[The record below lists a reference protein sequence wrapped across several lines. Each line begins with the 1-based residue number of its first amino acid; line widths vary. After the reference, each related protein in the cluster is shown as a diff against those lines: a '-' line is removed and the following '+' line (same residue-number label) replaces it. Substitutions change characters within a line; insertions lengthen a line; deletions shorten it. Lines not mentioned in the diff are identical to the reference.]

1 MNKILNRLGK
11 TFRRSQ
17 IPSEYFTTVEAI
29 LELESKFS
37 SFTESEIKERI
48 NILRA
53 KYKQNIND
61 NGLVI
66 ESFAL
71 TRYATWV
78 KLGLKHFET
87 QLLGGLILKDG
98 KIAEMKTGEGKTL
111 VATLP
116 ASFHALSQKG
126 LQIVTVNE
134 YLAKRDKETL
144 QSVYNFMGFNVGL
157 IQQTMNN
164 SARQINYAADLTYIT
179 NSELGF
185 DYLRDNM
192 VIDPRKKVLRPF
204 YYALIDEVDSVLIDE
219 ARTPLV
225 IGNPVP
231 LNSKRFNKAKILSR
245 SMVRNRH
252 FEIDFKKRRATITE
266 EGYRFLELSLG
277 TTDLYNQQNSWV
289 LYIQN
294 ALRADFLYNLDR
306 DYIIQDGQVQII
318 DEFTGRIA
326 IGRKWSDGLHQAI
339 ECKHELEISQQTITQ
354 NSITYPNFFSLFPI
368 LSGMT
373 GTAKT
378 SEKEFLD
385 FYNLQVIV
393 IPTKN
398 PIQRN
403 DLEDLVFQTKRSK
416 FQAILTQTI
425 DMYKALRPVLVGTS
439 TIEDS
444 EIIKQLFVY
453 SNIPCKILNA
463 KPENVD
469 LESAIV
475 AQSGKLGAITIAT
488 NMAGRGTDILLGGN
502 LKYEINSYLRS
513 LLRYILFS
521 REFKDTFGL
530 VNYFYKILFDLKFI
544 KIELSQLPLTD
555 CIEFIE
561 RLVDV
566 EQLPSE
572 SELGRRINKIYL
584 FLDNLFREKWQ
595 FERETVINLGGLLIL
610 GSERHE
616 SQRVDNQLRGRA
628 GRQGDP
634 GQSCFFISLEDEL
647 FSRYGG
653 AVFDKLL
660 TTLPPDNGEIIGGQS
675 GKWLADSISKV
686 QKRVEN
692 FFYEG
697 RKMNFVYDKI
707 FHRYRLAYFFLRN
720 RLLLAKN
727 YRTVFVNLLV
737 SPSFEVFPIRSVEF
751 FSSFDLN
758 NSKQENAITLLYQA
772 TISYDINSLEGQL
785 FFANEFELGVKQI
798 IMTKLDQLW
807 VKYSQAMELTRETI
821 GWQAYAQKDPVQQ
834 YEYYCGLGFKEF
846 LNSIKTVIL
855 ATLGKGETE
864 IFDNISSEEVIELDS
879 TNKITKK

>member
-1 MNKILNRLGK
+1 MTDIINKLGGL
-11 TFRRSQ
+11 FRRAQ
-17 IPSEYFTTVEAI
+17 IPKDYYTTVEAI
-29 LELESKFS
+29 LDLEPQLASLN
-37 SFTESEIKERI
+37 ENQIKERI
-48 NILRA
+48 NILRQR
-53 KYKQNIND
+53 YKKNIND
-61 NGLVI
+61 PTLII
-66 ESFAL
+66 ESFAI
-71 TRYATWV
+71 TRQVTWL

-116 ASFHALSQKG
+116 ACFHALSKKG
-126 LQIVTVNE
+126 LHIVTVNE

-144 QSVYNFMGFNVGL
+144 QPVYNALGFNVGL
-157 IQQTMNN
+157 IQQTMNTK
-164 SARQINYAADLTYIT
+164 ARQTNYAADLTYIT

-192 VIDPRKKVLRPF
+192 AIAPSNKVLRPF
-204 YYALIDEVDSVLIDE
+204 YYGLIDEVDSVLIDE

-231 LNSKRFNKAKILSR
+231 LNSKRFRKAKLLSR
-245 SMVRNRH
+245 SLVRNRH

-266 EGYRFLELSLG
+266 DGYRFLELALG
-277 TTDLYNQQNSWV
+277 TTDLYNQQNSWI

-294 ALRADFLYNLDR
+294 AIRADFLYHLDR

-318 DEFTGRIA
+318 DESTGRIA

-339 ECKHELEISQQTITQ
+339 ECKEKLEISQQTITQ
-354 NSITYPNFFSLFPI
+354 NSITYPNFFSLFPT

-385 FYNLQVIV
+385 FYNLEVIV

-398 PIQRN
+398 PIQRK
-403 DLEDLVFQTKRSK
+403 DVDDLVFQTKRSK
-416 FQAILTQTI
+416 FQAILNQTREV
-425 DMYKALRPVLVGTS
+425 YQFQRPVLVGTS

-444 EIIKQLFVY
+444 EILKQLFIY
-453 SNIPCKILNA
+453 SNIPCQILNA
-463 KPENVD
+463 KPENTD
-469 LESAIV
+469 LEASIV

-502 LKYEINSYLRS
+502 LKYDINTYIRS
-513 LLRYILFS
+513 ILRYLLFTNQL
-521 REFKDTFGL
+521 EDNFGL
-530 VNYFYKILFDLKFI
+530 MRYFYPIIDDLKFI
-544 KIELSQLPLTD
+544 KLELMQAPLIECL
-555 CIEFIE
+555 EFIE
-561 RLVDV
+561 RLVDID
-566 EQLPSE
+566 QLPME
-572 SELGRRINKIYL
+572 SELARRIKNFYL
-584 FLDNLFREKWQ
+584 FLDALYREKWLA
-595 FERETVINLGGLLIL
+595 ERQTVLNLGGLLII

-653 AVFDKLL
+653 TIFEKLL
-660 TTLPPDNGEIIGGQS
+660 GTLPPDNGDVIGGQS

-707 FHRYRLAYFFLRN
+707 FHRYRLAYFFLRD
-720 RLLLAKN
+720 RLLLTKN
-727 YRTVFVNLLV
+727 YRIVFLNLLV
-737 SPSFEVFPIRSVEF
+737 NPSFEISPY
-751 FSSFDLN
+751 SSAELFVTTKNYTNLYQSSLN
-758 NSKQENAITLLYQA
+758 LLYQA
-772 TISYDINSLEGQL
+772 TISYDINSLEGSI
-785 FFANEFELGVKQI
+785 FFENEFELGIRQL
-798 IMTKLDQLW
+798 IMSKLDQLW
-807 VKYSQAMELTRETI
+807 VQYSQAMELTRETI

-834 YEYYCGLGFKEF
+834 YEYYCGIGFKDM
-846 LNSIKTVIL
+846 LNNIKNLIL
-855 ATLGKGETE
+855 ATLAKGETE
-864 IFDNISSEEVIELDS
+864 IFESMSNEEIFVFE
-879 TNKITKK
+879 

>member
-1 MNKILNRLGK
+1 MTNIFNKLGNI
-11 TFRRSQ
+11 FRSSQ
-17 IPSEYFTTVEAI
+17 IPQDYYTTVEAI
-29 LELESKFS
+29 VDLDNQFS
-37 SFTESEIKERI
+37 LFNENQIKERI
-48 NILRA
+48 NVLRQ
-53 KYKQNIND
+53 KYNENLND
-61 NGLVI
+61 PSLII

-71 TRYATWV
+71 TRHLTWL

-116 ASFHALSQKG
+116 ACFHALGQKG
-126 LQIVTVNE
+126 LHIVTVNE

-144 QSVYNFMGFNVGL
+144 QPVYNALGFNVGL
-157 IQQTMNN
+157 IQQTMNTK
-164 SARQINYAADLTYIT
+164 ARQMNYATDITYIT

-192 VIDPRKKVLRPF
+192 AITPSNKVLRPF
-204 YYALIDEVDSVLIDE
+204 YFGLIDEVDSVLIDE

-231 LNSKRFNKAKILSR
+231 LNSNRFKKAKLLAR
-245 SMVRNRH
+245 SLVRNRH
-252 FEIDFKKRRATITE
+252 FEIDVKKRRATITE
-266 EGYRFLELSLG
+266 DGYRFLELALG
-277 TTDLYNQQNSWV
+277 TTDLYNQKNSWI
-289 LYIQN
+289 LYVQN
-294 ALRADFLYNLDR
+294 ALRADFLYHLDR
-306 DYIIQDGQVQII
+306 DYIIQEGQVQII

-339 ECKHELEISQQTITQ
+339 ECKEELQISQQTVTQ
-354 NSITYPNFFSLFPI
+354 NSITYPNFFSLFPR

-385 FYNLQVIV
+385 FYNLEVIV
-393 IPTKN
+393 VPTKN
-398 PIQRN
+398 PIQRK
-403 DLEDLVFQTKRSK
+403 DIDDLVFQTKRSK
-416 FQAILTQTI
+416 FQAILDQTKE
-425 DMYKALRPVLVGTS
+425 MYSFQRPVLVGTS

-444 EIIKQLFVY
+444 EILKQLFVY

-463 KPENVD
+463 KPENID

-502 LKYEINSYLRS
+502 LKYDINAYIRS
-513 LLRYILFS
+513 LLRYLLFS
-521 REFKDTFGL
+521 NNFKDNLGL
-530 VNYFYKILFDLKFI
+530 MRYFQQVIDDLKFI
-544 KIELSQLPLTD
+544 KLELQQAPLIEGL
-555 CIEFIE
+555 EFIE
-561 RLVDV
+561 RLVDID
-566 EQLPSE
+566 QLPIE
-572 SELGRRINKIYL
+572 SELGQRIKSLYL
-584 FLDNLFREKWQ
+584 FLENLFREKWKS
-595 FERETVINLGGLLIL
+595 EREKVLNLGGLLII

-616 SQRVDNQLRGRA
+616 SQRVDNQLRGRS

-653 AVFDKLL
+653 TIFEKLL
-660 TTLPPDNGEIIGGQS
+660 STLPTDNGDVIGGQS
-675 GKWLADSISKV
+675 GKWLAESISKV

-707 FHRYRLAYFFLRN
+707 FHRYRLAYFFLRDC
-720 RLLLAKN
+720 LLLTKN
-727 YRTVFVNLLV
+727 YRLVFLNLLV
-737 SPSFEVFPIRSVEF
+737 NPSFEVYSF
-751 FSSFDLN
+751 FSIELFSCTKNYLDSYKNSLN
-758 NSKQENAITLLYQA
+758 NLYQA
-772 TISYDINSLEGQL
+772 TISYDINIIESNI
-785 FFANEFELGVKQI
+785 FFYNQYELGIRQLI
-798 IMTKLDQLW
+798 TTKLDQLW
-807 VKYSQAMELTRETI
+807 VQYSQAMELTRETI

-834 YEYYCGLGFKEF
+834 YEYYCGLGFKEM
-846 LNSIKTVIL
+846 LNSIRNLIL

-864 IFDNISSEEVIELDS
+864 IFESMNYEEIFALD
-879 TNKITKK
+879 

>member
-1 MNKILNRLGK
+1 MKKLFNTIGGA
-11 TFRRSQ
+11 FRRAQ
-17 IPSEYFTTVEAI
+17 IPSEYFTIVESI
-29 LELESKFS
+29 LDLETRFS
-37 SFTESEIKERI
+37 HFNETQIKDCI
-48 NILRA
+48 NTLKA
-53 KYKQNIND
+53 KYNQNPND
-61 NGLVI
+61 NSLVI
-66 ESFAL
+66 ESFAI
-71 TRYATWV
+71 TRHSTSV
-78 KLGLKHFET
+78 KLGIKHFET

-116 ASFHALSQKG
+116 ACFHALGQQG

-144 QSVYNFMGFNVGL
+144 QPVYNFMGFNVGL
-157 IQQTMNN
+157 IQQTMDTA
-164 SARQINYAADLTYIT
+164 ARQINYAADLTYIT

-192 VIDPRKKVLRPF
+192 ATDPSKKVLRPF
-204 YYALIDEVDSVLIDE
+204 YFCLIDEVDSVLIDE

-225 IGNPVP
+225 IGNPTP
-231 LNSKRFNKAKILSR
+231 LNSKRFNKAKLIAR
-245 SMVRNRH
+245 TMVHNRH
-252 FEIDFKKRRATITE
+252 FEIDLKKRRATITE
-266 EGYRFLELSLG
+266 EGYRFLELALG

-339 ECKHELEISQQTITQ
+339 ECKEDLEITQQTITQ
-354 NSITYPNFFSLFPI
+354 NSITYPNFFSLFPK

-385 FYNLQVIV
+385 FYNLEVFV
-393 IPTKN
+393 VPTKN
-398 PIQRN
+398 PIQRK
-403 DLEDLVFQTKRSK
+403 DLSDLVFQTKRSK
-416 FQAILTQTI
+416 FQAILSQTKE
-425 DMYKALRPVLVGTS
+425 MYKSLRPVLVGTS

-444 EIIKQLFVY
+444 EILKQLFIY

-463 KPENVD
+463 KPENID

-513 LLRYILFS
+513 LLKYTLFS
-521 REFKDTFGL
+521 RNFNDNYGL
-530 VNYFYKILFDLKFI
+530 MNYFHRIVDDLKHLR
-544 KIELSQLPLTD
+544 IELSQLPLTE
-555 CIEFIE
+555 CLEFIE
-561 RLVDV
+561 RLVDID
-566 EQLPSE
+566 QLPNE
-572 SELGRRINKIYL
+572 SELAKRLKSIYI
-584 FLDNLFREKWQ
+584 FLETLFRKKWLI
-595 FERETVINLGGLLIL
+595 EREMVLNLGGLLIV

-616 SQRVDNQLRGRA
+616 SQRVDNQLRGRS

-653 AVFDKLL
+653 AIFDKLL
-660 TTLPPDNGEIIGGQS
+660 MSLPPDNGEIIAGQS
-675 GKWLADSISKV
+675 GKWLAESISKV
-686 QKRVEN
+686 QKRVET

-720 RLLLAKN
+720 KLLLAKS
-727 YRTVFVNLLV
+727 YRSVFTNLIV
-737 SPSFEVFPIRSVEF
+737 SPSFEILPFRSVEF
-751 FSSFDLN
+751 FSLTSLPN
-758 NSKQENAITLLYQA
+758 VLINEPNYLLYQA
-772 TISYDINSLEGQL
+772 TISYDINNIEGKT
-785 FFANEFELGVKQI
+785 FFTNDFELNLRQV

-821 GWQAYAQKDPVQQ
+821 GWQAYAQKDPIQQ
-834 YEYYCGLGFKEF
+834 YEFYCGLGFKEF
-846 LNSIKTVIL
+846 LKSIKTVIL
-855 ATLGKGETE
+855 ATLSKGETE
-864 IFDNISSEEVIELDS
+864 IFDNINIEEIIELD
-879 TNKITKK
+879 

>member
-1 MNKILNRLGK
+1 MTDIINKLGGF
-11 TFRRSQ
+11 FRRAQ
-17 IPSEYFTTVEAI
+17 IPKDYYTTVEAI
-29 LELESKFS
+29 LDLESQLS
-37 SFTESEIKERI
+37 SLNENQIKERI
-48 NILRA
+48 NILRQR
-53 KYKQNIND
+53 YKEDIND
-61 NGLVI
+61 PTLII
-66 ESFAL
+66 ESFAI
-71 TRYATWV
+71 TRYVTWL

-116 ASFHALSQKG
+116 ACFHALSQKG
-126 LQIVTVNE
+126 LHIVTVNE

-144 QSVYNFMGFNVGL
+144 QPVYNALGFNVGL
-157 IQQTMNN
+157 IQQTMNTK
-164 SARQINYAADLTYIT
+164 ARQTNYAADLTYIT

-192 VIDPRKKVLRPF
+192 SIAPANKVLRPF
-204 YYALIDEVDSVLIDE
+204 YYGLIDEVDSVLIDE

-231 LNSKRFNKAKILSR
+231 LNSKRFRKAKLLSR
-245 SMVRNRH
+245 SLVRNRH

-266 EGYRFLELSLG
+266 DGYRFLELALG
-277 TTDLYNQQNSWV
+277 TTDLYNQKNSWI

-294 ALRADFLYNLDR
+294 AIRADFLYHLDR

-318 DEFTGRIA
+318 DESTGRIA

-339 ECKHELEISQQTITQ
+339 ECKEELEISQQTITQ
-354 NSITYPNFFSLFPI
+354 NSITYPNFFSLFPT

-385 FYNLQVIV
+385 FYNLEVIV

-398 PIQRN
+398 PIQRK
-403 DLEDLVFQTKRSK
+403 DVEDLVFQTKRSK
-416 FQAILTQTI
+416 FQAILNQTKE
-425 DMYKALRPVLVGTS
+425 MYQFQRPVLVGTS

-444 EIIKQLFVY
+444 EILKQLFIY

-463 KPENVD
+463 KPENTD
-469 LESAIV
+469 LEASIV

-502 LKYEINSYLRS
+502 LKYDINTYIRS
-513 LLRYILFS
+513 LLRYLLLTNQL
-521 REFKDTFGL
+521 EDNFGL
-530 VNYFYKILFDLKFI
+530 MKYFYPLIDELKFI
-544 KIELSQLPLTD
+544 KLELMQAPLIECL
-555 CIEFIE
+555 EFIE
-561 RLVDV
+561 RLVDID
-566 EQLPSE
+566 QLPME
-572 SELGRRINKIYL
+572 SELGRRIKNFYS
-584 FLDNLFREKWQ
+584 FLDDLYREKWLA
-595 FERETVINLGGLLIL
+595 ERQTVLNLGGLLIL

-616 SQRVDNQLRGRA
+616 SQRVDNQLRGRS

-653 AVFDKLL
+653 TIFEKLL
-660 TTLPPDNGEIIGGQS
+660 GTLPPDNGDVIGGQS

-707 FHRYRLAYFFLRN
+707 FHRYRLAYFFLRD
-720 RLLLAKN
+720 RLLLTKN
-727 YRTVFVNLLV
+727 YRIVFLNLLV
-737 SPSFEVFPIRSVEF
+737 NPSFEILPY
-751 FSSFDLN
+751 SSAELFVTTKNYTNSYQNSLN
-758 NSKQENAITLLYQA
+758 LLYQA
-772 TISYDINSLEGQL
+772 TISYDINSLEGSI
-785 FFANEFELGVKQI
+785 FFENEFELGIRQLV
-798 IMTKLDQLW
+798 MTKLDQLW
-807 VKYSQAMELTRETI
+807 VQYSQAMELTRETI

-834 YEYYCGLGFKEF
+834 YEYYCGIGFKDM
-846 LNSIKTVIL
+846 LNNIKNLIL
-855 ATLGKGETE
+855 ATLAKGETE
-864 IFDNISSEEVIELDS
+864 IFESMSSEEIFVFE
-879 TNKITKK
+879 

>member
-1 MNKILNRLGK
+1 MNKILNGFGGA
-11 TFRRSQ
+11 FRRSQ
-17 IPSEYFTTVEAI
+17 IPKEYFTTVEAI
-29 LELESKFS
+29 LSLEDKFA
-37 SFTESEIKERI
+37 SFNETQIKDKI
-48 NILRA
+48 NVLRA
-53 KYKQNIND
+53 KYKENVND
-61 NGLVI
+61 PSLII

-71 TRYATWV
+71 TRHSTWT

-87 QLLGGLILKDG
+87 QILGGLILKDG

-116 ASFHALSQKG
+116 ACFHALSKKG

-144 QSVYNFMGFNVGL
+144 QPVYNFMGFNVGL
-157 IQQTMNN
+157 IQQTMDNP
-164 SARQINYAADLTYIT
+164 ARQINYAADLTYIT

-192 VIDPRKKVLRPF
+192 AIDPSKKVLRPF
-204 YYALIDEVDSVLIDE
+204 YYCLIDEVDSVLIDE

-245 SMVRNRH
+245 SLVRNRH

-266 EGYRFLELSLG
+266 EGYRFLELALG
-277 TTDLYNQQNSWV
+277 TTDLYNQQNSWI

-306 DYIIQDGQVQII
+306 DYIIQDEQVQII

-339 ECKHELEISQQTITQ
+339 ECKEELEISQQTVTQ
-354 NSITYPNFFSLFPI
+354 NSITYPNFFSLFPR

-385 FYNLQVIV
+385 FYNLEVIV
-393 IPTKN
+393 VPTKN
-398 PIQRN
+398 PIQRK
-403 DLEDLVFQTKRSK
+403 DLDDFVFQTKRSK
-416 FQAILTQTI
+416 FQAILSQTKE
-425 DMYKALRPVLVGTS
+425 MYESLRPVLVGTS

-444 EIIKQLFVY
+444 EILKQLFVY

-463 KPENVD
+463 KPENID

-502 LKYEINSYLRS
+502 LKYDINSYLRS
-513 LLRYILFS
+513 LLRYLLFS
-521 REFKDTFGL
+521 THFGDSSGL
-530 VNYFYKILFDLKFI
+530 MNYFHQIRDDIKFI
-544 KIELSQLPLTD
+544 KLELTQLPLTE
-555 CIEFIE
+555 CLEFIE
-561 RLVDV
+561 RLIDVD
-566 EQLPSE
+566 QLPIE
-572 SELGRRINKIYL
+572 SELGKRIKNLYV
-584 FLDNLFREKWQ
+584 FLEDLFREKWSR
-595 FERETVINLGGLLIL
+595 ERETVLNLGGLLII

-616 SQRVDNQLRGRA
+616 SQRVDNQLRGRS

-647 FSRYGG
+647 FARYGG
-653 AVFDKLL
+653 TIFEKLL
-660 TTLPPDNGEIIGGQS
+660 GNLPPDNGEVIGGQS

-697 RKMNFVYDKI
+697 RKMNFVYDRI

-720 RLLLAKN
+720 KLLLAKN
-727 YRTVFVNLLV
+727 YRSVFTNLLV
-737 SPSFEVFPIRSVEF
+737 AANFDIFPLRSAEF
-751 FSSFDLN
+751 FSPLEKTNSNRTNYQNSLN
-758 NSKQENAITLLYQA
+758 LLYQA
-772 TISYDINSLEGQL
+772 TISYDINQLEGQI
-785 FFANEFELGVKQI
+785 FFTDEFELSARQI

-846 LNSIKTVIL
+846 LTTIRTVIL

-864 IFDNISSEEVIELDS
+864 IFNNISTEEVSELD
-879 TNKITKK
+879 

>member
-1 MNKILNRLGK
+1 MTNIINKLGGVFQRTQVPK
-11 TFRRSQ
+11 Q
-17 IPSEYFTTVEAI
+17 YYTTVEAI
-29 LELESKFS
+29 LDLEHQLSLLNE
-37 SFTESEIKERI
+37 TQIKERI
-48 NILRA
+48 NVLRQ
-53 KYKQNIND
+53 KYSKDIND
-61 NGLVI
+61 KSLII
-66 ESFAL
+66 ESFAI
-71 TRYATWV
+71 TRYMTWL

-87 QLLGGLILKDG
+87 QLIGGLILKDG

-116 ASFHALSQKG
+116 ACFHALGQKG
-126 LQIVTVNE
+126 LHIVTVNE

-144 QSVYNFMGFNVGL
+144 QPLYNALGFNVGL
-157 IQQTMNN
+157 IQQTMNTK
-164 SARQINYAADLTYIT
+164 ARQINYAADITYIT

-192 VIDPRKKVLRPF
+192 AISPSNKVLRPF
-204 YYALIDEVDSVLIDE
+204 YYGLIDEVDSVLIDE

-231 LNSKRFNKAKILSR
+231 LNSKRFKKAKLLSR
-245 SMVRNRH
+245 SLVRNRH

-266 EGYRFLELSLG
+266 DGYRFLELALG
-277 TTDLYNQQNSWV
+277 TTDLYNEQNSWI
-289 LYIQN
+289 LYVQN
-294 ALRADFLYNLDR
+294 AIRADFLYHLDR

-339 ECKHELEISQQTITQ
+339 ECKEELEISQQTVTQ
-354 NSITYPNFFSLFPI
+354 NSITYPNFFSLFPR

-385 FYNLQVIV
+385 FYNLEVIV
-393 IPTKN
+393 VPTKN

-403 DLEDLVFQTKRSK
+403 DLDDLVFQTKRSK
-416 FQAILTQTI
+416 FQAILNQTKE
-425 DMYKALRPVLVGTS
+425 MYNVQRPVLVGTS

-444 EIIKQLFVY
+444 EILKQLFVY

-463 KPENVD
+463 KPENTD
-469 LESAIV
+469 LEAAIV

-502 LKYEINSYLRS
+502 LKYDINAYIRS
-513 LLRYILFS
+513 LLYYIIFTNRL
-521 REFKDTFGL
+521 EGNLGIIK
-530 VNYFYKILFDLKFI
+530 YFQQIIADLKFI
-544 KIELSQLPLTD
+544 KLELQQSPLNE

-561 RLVDV
+561 RLVDID
-566 EQLPSE
+566 QLPIE
-572 SELGRRINKIYL
+572 SELGKRIKNIYL
-584 FLDNLFREKWQ
+584 FLEQLFRNKWYL
-595 FERETVINLGGLLIL
+595 EREKVLNLGGLLII

-616 SQRVDNQLRGRA
+616 SQRVDNQLRGRS

-634 GQSCFFISLEDEL
+634 GQSSFFISLEDEL

-653 AVFDKLL
+653 TIFEKLL
-660 TTLPPDNGEIIGGQS
+660 STLPPDNGEIIGGQS

-707 FHRYRLAYFFLRN
+707 FHRYRLAYFFLRDQ
-720 RLLLAKN
+720 LLLTKN
-727 YRTVFVNLLV
+727 YRSVFLNLLV
-737 SPSFEVFPIRSVEF
+737 NPN
-751 FSSFDLN
+751 FDLYQYPSGELFYSLKNYPVSYN
-758 NSKQENAITLLYQA
+758 NSLNLFYQA
-772 TISYDINSLEGQL
+772 IISYDINKLEGDI
-785 FFANEFELGVKQI
+785 FFKNDFELGIRQL
-798 IMTKLDQLW
+798 IMAKLDQLW
-807 VKYSQAMELTRETI
+807 VQYSQAMELTRETI

-834 YEYYCGLGFKEF
+834 YEYYCGLGFKEM
-846 LNSIKTVIL
+846 LNSIRNTIL
-855 ATLGKGETE
+855 VTLGKGETE
-864 IFDNISSEEVIELDS
+864 IFESLTSEEISLFE
-879 TNKITKK
+879 

>member
-1 MNKILNRLGK
+1 MNKLFN
-11 TFRRSQ
+11 TFSNSFRKAQ
-17 IPSEYFTTVEAI
+17 IPTEYFTMVEAI
-29 LELESKFS
+29 IDLEDQLSH
-37 SFTESEIKERI
+37 FTETQIKDRV
-48 NILRA
+48 NNLKAR
-53 KYKQNIND
+53 YKQNSVD
-61 NGLVI
+61 NSLVI
-66 ESFAL
+66 ESFAI
-71 TRYATWV
+71 TRHSTSA

-116 ASFHALSQKG
+116 ACFHALAQKG
-126 LQIVTVNE
+126 VQIVTVNE
-134 YLAKRDKETL
+134 YLAKRDKENL

-157 IQQTMNN
+157 IQQTMDT
-164 SARQINYAADLTYIT
+164 SARQFNYAADLTYIT

-192 VIDPRKKVLRPF
+192 ATDPAKKVLRPLYF
-204 YYALIDEVDSVLIDE
+204 CLIDEVDSVLIDE

-231 LNSKRFNKAKILSR
+231 LNSKRFNKAKLVAR

-252 FEIDFKKRRATITE
+252 FEIDLKKRRATITE
-266 EGYRFLELSLG
+266 EGYRFLELALG

-306 DYIIQDGQVQII
+306 DYIIQEGQVQII

-339 ECKHELEISQQTITQ
+339 ECKENLEISQQTVTQ
-354 NSITYPNFFSLFPI
+354 NSITYPNFFSLFPK

-385 FYNLQVIV
+385 FYNLEVLV
-393 IPTKN
+393 VPTKN
-398 PIQRN
+398 SIQRK

-416 FQAILTQTI
+416 FQAILNQTKE
-425 DMYKALRPVLVGTS
+425 MYKSLRPILVGTS

-444 EIIKQLFVY
+444 EILKQLFIY

-463 KPENVD
+463 KPENID

-475 AQSGKLGAITIAT
+475 AQSGKLGAVTIAT

-502 LKYEINSYLRS
+502 LKYEVNSYLRS
-513 LLRYILFS
+513 LIRYVLFS
-521 REFKDTFGL
+521 KRFEDNFGL
-530 VNYFYKILFDLKFI
+530 INYFHHVFDDIKFLKA
-544 KIELSQLPLTD
+544 ELSQLPLTE
-555 CIEFIE
+555 CLEFIE
-561 RLVDV
+561 RLIDID
-566 EQLPSE
+566 QLPNE
-572 SELGRRINKIYL
+572 SELVKRLKSMYI
-584 FLDNLFREKWQ
+584 FLENIFRKKWLL
-595 FERETVINLGGLLIL
+595 ERETVLNLGGLLIL

-616 SQRVDNQLRGRA
+616 SQRVDNQLRGRS

-634 GQSCFFISLEDEL
+634 GQSCFFISLQDEL

-653 AVFDKLL
+653 AIFDKLL
-660 TTLPPDNGEIIGGQS
+660 TNLPPDNGEIIAGQS

-697 RKMNFVYDKI
+697 RKMNFIYDKI

-720 RLLLAKN
+720 ELLLAKS
-727 YRTVFVNLLV
+727 YRSIFINLLV
-737 SPSFEVFPIRSVEF
+737 SPSFEIFPFRAVELYSLF
-751 FSSFDLN
+751 DQFDLLTN
-758 NSKQENAITLLYQA
+758 QTKFLLYQA
-772 TISYDINSLEGQL
+772 AISYDINNIEGKV
-785 FFANEFELGVKQI
+785 FFTKDFELSLRQV
-798 IMTKLDQLW
+798 IMTKIDQLW

-821 GWQAYAQKDPVQQ
+821 GWQAYAQKDPIQQ

-846 LNSIKTVIL
+846 LKSIKTIIL
-855 ATLGKGETE
+855 ATLSKGETE
-864 IFDNISSEEVIELDS
+864 IFDNISVEEAIKLD
-879 TNKITKK
+879 

>member
-1 MNKILNRLGK
+1 MNNIIDKIGGL
-11 TFRRSQ
+11 FRRPQ
-17 IPSEYFTTVEAI
+17 IPKDYYTTVEAI
-29 LELESKFS
+29 LDLENKLV
-37 SFTESEIKERI
+37 SFNENQIKDRI
-48 NILRA
+48 NILRQ
-53 KYKQNIND
+53 KYKRDTND
-61 NGLVI
+61 PNLII
-66 ESFAL
+66 ESFAI
-71 TRYATWV
+71 TRHTTWL

-116 ASFHALSQKG
+116 ACFHALSQKG
-126 LQIVTVNE
+126 LHIVTVNE

-144 QSVYNFMGFNVGL
+144 QPVYNALGFNVGL
-157 IQQTMNN
+157 IQQTMNTK
-164 SARQINYAADLTYIT
+164 ARQTNYAADLTYIT

-192 VIDPRKKVLRPF
+192 AITPANKVLRPF
-204 YYALIDEVDSVLIDE
+204 YYGLIDEVDSVLIDE

-231 LNSKRFNKAKILSR
+231 LNSKRFRKAKLLSR
-245 SMVRNRH
+245 SLVRNRH

-266 EGYRFLELSLG
+266 DGYRFLELALG
-277 TTDLYNQQNSWV
+277 TTDLYNQKNSWI

-294 ALRADFLYNLDR
+294 AIRADFLYHLDR

-318 DEFTGRIA
+318 DESTGRIA

-339 ECKHELEISQQTITQ
+339 ECKEELEISQQTITQ
-354 NSITYPNFFSLFPI
+354 NSITYPNFFSLFPT
-368 LSGMT
+368 LAGMT

-385 FYNLQVIV
+385 FYNLEVIA

-398 PIQRN
+398 PIQRK

-416 FQAILTQTI
+416 FQAILNQTKE
-425 DMYKALRPVLVGTS
+425 MYEFQRPVLVGTS

-444 EIIKQLFVY
+444 EILKQLFVY

-463 KPENVD
+463 KPENTD
-469 LESAIV
+469 LEASIV

-502 LKYEINSYLRS
+502 LKYDINTYIRS
-513 LLRYILFS
+513 LLRYLLFTDNL
-521 REFKDTFGL
+521 EDDFGL
-530 VNYFYKILFDLKFI
+530 MKYFYKIIDDLKYI
-544 KIELSQLPLTD
+544 KLELKQAPLIECL
-555 CIEFIE
+555 EFIE
-561 RLVDV
+561 RLVDID
-566 EQLPSE
+566 QLPME
-572 SELGRRINKIYL
+572 SEFGRRIKNFYS
-584 FLDNLFREKWQ
+584 FLDNLYREKWQ
-595 FERETVINLGGLLIL
+595 AERQTVLNLGGLLII

-616 SQRVDNQLRGRA
+616 SQRVDNQLRGRS

-653 AVFDKLL
+653 AIFEKLL
-660 TTLPPDNGEIIGGQS
+660 GTLPSDNGDVIGGQS
-675 GKWLADSISKV
+675 GKLLADSISKV
-686 QKRVEN
+686 QKRVES

-707 FHRYRLAYFFLRN
+707 FHRYRLAYFFLRD
-720 RLLLAKN
+720 RLLLTKN
-727 YRTVFVNLLV
+727 YRTVFFNLLV
-737 SPSFEVFPIRSVEF
+737 NPNFEVYPYPSAELFTAIKNYI
-751 FSSFDLN
+751 DLRQ
-758 NSKQENAITLLYQA
+758 NSLNLLYQA
-772 TISYDINSLEGQL
+772 TISYDINSLEGNI
-785 FFANEFELGVKQI
+785 FFENDFELGIRQL

-807 VKYSQAMELTRETI
+807 VQYSQAMELTRETI

-834 YEYYCGLGFKEF
+834 YEYYCGLGFREM
-846 LNSIKTVIL
+846 LNSIKNLIL

-864 IFDNISSEEVIELDS
+864 IFESMSNEEIFIFE
-879 TNKITKK
+879 

>member
-1 MNKILNRLGK
+1 MNNIINKLGGV
-11 TFRRSQ
+11 FRRQQ
-17 IPSEYFTTVEAI
+17 IPKEYYTTVEAI
-29 LELESKFS
+29 LDFDDQLSHYNESQ
-37 SFTESEIKERI
+37 IRDRI
-48 NILRA
+48 NILSQ

-61 NGLVI
+61 QSLII
-66 ESFAL
+66 ESFAI
-71 TRYATWV
+71 TRHMTWI

-116 ASFHALSQKG
+116 ACFHALSQKG
-126 LQIVTVNE
+126 LHIVTVNE

-144 QSVYNFMGFNVGL
+144 QSVYNSMGFNVGL

-164 SARQINYAADLTYIT
+164 QARQANYAADITYIT

-192 VIDPRKKVLRPF
+192 AITPSNKVLRPF
-204 YYALIDEVDSVLIDE
+204 YFGLIDEVDSVLIDE

-231 LNSKRFNKAKILSR
+231 LNSKRFKKAKLLSR
-245 SMVRNRH
+245 SLVRNRH

-266 EGYRFLELSLG
+266 DGYRFLELALG
-277 TTDLYNQQNSWV
+277 TTDLYNQQNSWI

-294 ALRADFLYNLDR
+294 AIRADFLYHLDR

-318 DEFTGRIA
+318 DEFTGRVA

-339 ECKHELEISQQTITQ
+339 ECKEELEISQQTVTQ
-354 NSITYPNFFSLFPI
+354 NSITYPNFFSLFPR

-378 SEKEFLD
+378 SEKEFID
-385 FYNLQVIV
+385 FYNLEVIV
-393 IPTKN
+393 VPTKN
-398 PIQRN
+398 PIQRK
-403 DLEDLVFQTKRSK
+403 DLNDLVFQTKRSK
-416 FQAILTQTI
+416 FQAILNQTKE
-425 DMYKALRPVLVGTS
+425 MYNCQRPVLVGTS

-444 EIIKQLFVY
+444 EILKQLFVY

-463 KPENVD
+463 KPENID

-475 AQSGKLGAITIAT
+475 AQSGKLSAITIAT

-502 LKYEINSYLRS
+502 LKYEINSYIRS
-513 LLRYILFS
+513 LLRYLLFVTNF
-521 REFKDTFGL
+521 EDGFGL
-530 VNYFYKILFDLKFI
+530 TKYFYQIINDLKYV
-544 KIELSQLPLTD
+544 KLELKQVSLIECL
-555 CIEFIE
+555 EFIE
-561 RLVDV
+561 RLVDI
-566 EQLPSE
+566 EQLPVE
-572 SELGRRINKIYL
+572 SELGRRIKNIYL
-584 FLDNLFREKWQ
+584 FIESLFREKWIS
-595 FERETVINLGGLLIL
+595 EREKVLGLGGLLII

-616 SQRVDNQLRGRA
+616 SQRVDNQLRGRS

-647 FSRYGG
+647 FGRYGG
-653 AVFDKLL
+653 SIFEKLL
-660 TTLPPDNGEIIGGQS
+660 STLPPDNGDVIGGQS
-675 GKWLADSISKV
+675 GQWLADSISKV

-697 RKMNFVYDKI
+697 RKMNFIYDKI
-707 FHRYRLAYFFLRN
+707 FHKYRLSYFFLRN
-720 RLLLAKN
+720 KLLLTRN
-727 YRTVFVNLLV
+727 YRTVFFNLLV
-737 SPSFEVFPIRSVEF
+737 NPSFEIYPFLSTEL
-751 FSSFDLN
+751 FSTIKSDSN
-758 NSKQENAITLLYQA
+758 NPTNSINLLYQA
-772 TISYDINSLEGQL
+772 TISYDINSLESNI
-785 FFANEFELGVKQI
+785 FFENSYELGIRQI

-807 VKYSQAMELTRETI
+807 VQYSQAMELTRETI

-834 YEYYCGLGFKEF
+834 YEYYCGLGFREM
-846 LNSIKTVIL
+846 LNNIKNLIL
-855 ATLGKGETE
+855 ETLSKGETE
-864 IFDNISSEEVIELDS
+864 IFDSMSNEEIFVYQ
-879 TNKITKK
+879 